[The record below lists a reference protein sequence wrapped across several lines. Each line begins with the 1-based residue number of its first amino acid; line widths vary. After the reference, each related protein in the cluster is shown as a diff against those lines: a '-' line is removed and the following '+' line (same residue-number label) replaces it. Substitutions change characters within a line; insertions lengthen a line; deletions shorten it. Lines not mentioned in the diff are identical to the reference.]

1 MNQTSKMTKI
11 RVDESYVGQRID
23 KALTLINKDKSRAYI
38 QLLIENN
45 LVFVNDNP
53 AKASYKLKLDDTIV
67 FGEMAS
73 EDSDITAKNIPLDIV
88 YEDSDVL
95 VVNKA
100 QGMVVHPAHGHYEDT
115 LVNALLYHIKDLS
128 TINGVKRPGIV
139 HRIDKDTSGLLLV
152 CKNDKA
158 HQFMAKEIKDHKV
171 ERFYLALVTGIIK
184 EPGGTIIAPLKRDV
198 KNRMRMGIDIE
209 EGKAATTHFQVVER
223 YHNHTLVRLK
233 LETGRT
239 HQIRVHMAYIGHPVE
254 GDPLYG
260 RNNKSLYKGGQLLH
274 AERLVFMHPT
284 LKRRLNLF
292 APLPYYFANII
303 DQLSR

>member
-1 MNQTSKMTKI
+1 MNNKQKMTKFK
-11 RVDESYVGQRID
+11 VDEAHVGMRID
-23 KALTLINKDKSRAYI
+23 KALTLMHKDKSRSYI
-38 QLLIENN
+38 QLLIDNN
-45 LVFVNDNP
+45 LVFVNEN
-53 AKASYKLKLDDTIV
+53 ACKASYKLKLDDTIV
-67 FGEMAS
+67 FGELEEEAN
-73 EDSDITAKNIPLDIV
+73 EIKANDIPLDIV

-115 LVNALLYHIKDLS
+115 LVNALLFHIKDLS

-158 HQFMAKEIKDHKV
+158 HQFIAKEIKDHKV
-171 ERFYLALVTGIIK
+171 ERFYLALVMGVIK

-198 KNRMRMGIDIE
+198 KNRMRMGINLD
-209 EGKAATTHFQVVER
+209 EGKEAITHFQVVER
-223 YHNHTLVRLK
+223 FANHTLVRLK

-239 HQIRVHMAYIGHPVE
+239 HQIRVHMSYIGHPVE

-260 RNNKSLYKGGQLLH
+260 RNNRNLYKNGQLLH
-274 AERLVFMHPT
+274 AERLIFMHPT
-284 LKRRLNLF
+284 LKRRINLF
-292 APLPYYFANII
+292 APLPYYFADII
-303 DQLSR
+303 DKLSR